1 MPRPD
6 NTVPGQVNAP
16 TQGGGIMAAMRFF
29 NTAGPVRADLHY
41 LIPPLERWDLDEIL
55 MLIRQQK
62 YFILHAPRQSG
73 KTSVLLALRDL
84 LNEGAAGELRCFYAN
99 LEAGQTGGEDVEK
112 AMRAILVQIAREAR
126 LLGDDFPRKLWKESL
141 DKAGPLFALNRLLTR
156 WSMADARPLVLLL
169 DEVDSLVGDT
179 LNSVLR
185 QLRSGYPRRPSA
197 FPQSVLLCGVRD
209 VRKSRFRANP
219 GKEITPGGVPFNISA
234 ASIRLADFDEARTRA
249 LLGQH
254 TAETGQAF
262 LPDAQEAVWTQTCGQ
277 PWLVNALAYE
287 ACFKNRAG
295 RDRSRPISGDDI
307 LAAGKELIRRRDT
320 HLHQL
325 ADKLED
331 ERVQR
336 IVEPML
342 AGSYGWASDQDD
354 IEYVRG
360 LGLIAPDAPL
370 RIANPIYAEVVPRE
384 LTRGAQAGLVRE
396 TAWYVRA
403 DGGLDVPKLLGAFQE
418 FFREHSERWVE
429 HFQYRE
435 AAPQLLLQAFCQRI
449 VDGRGRVERE
459 YGLGRERVDLL
470 LLWPQ
475 AGRRQK
481 FVVEY
486 RLLRDGLETT
496 LRKGLEQTAGYMDR
510 CGAEAGHLVVF
521 DRGSRKP
528 WAEKIWRRE
537 EAAPDGRTIT
547 VWGM

>member
-1 MPRPD
+1 
-6 NTVPGQVNAP
+6 
-16 TQGGGIMAAMRFF
+16 MAAMRFF
-29 NTAGPVRADLHY
+29 NTAGPVVPADHY
-41 LIPPLERWDLDEIL
+41 CIPPLERWDLDEIL

-112 AMRAILVQIAREAR
+112 AMRAILVHIAEEAH
-126 LLGDDFPRKLWKESL
+126 LLGDDFPEKIWKESL
-141 DKAGPLFALNRLLTR
+141 DEAGPLDALAELLTR
-156 WSMADARPLVLLL
+156 WSEADARPLVLLL
-169 DEVDSLVGDT
+169 DEVDSPAGDT

-185 QLRSGYPRRPSA
+185 QLRAGYPQRPDG
-197 FPQSVLLCGVRD
+197 FPQSVVLCGVRD
-209 VRKSRFRANP
+209 VRNYRFHANY
-219 GKEITPGGVPFNISA
+219 GREMIPGGAPFNISA

-262 LPDAQEAVWTQTCGQ
+262 LPDAQEAVWEKTCGQ

-287 ACFKNRAG
+287 ACESGAG
-295 RDRSRPISGDDI
+295 RDRSRPITGDDI

-354 IEYVRG
+354 IEYVRS

-403 DGGLDVPKLLGAFQE
+403 DGGLDGDKLLAAFQE

-475 AGRRQK
+475 EGRRQK
-481 FVVEY
+481 FVVEC

-496 LRKGLEQTAGYMDR
+496 LRKGLEQTAGYMDG

-521 DRGSRKP
+521 DRDPDKP